1 MESPK
6 TGIRMKL
13 FSSRPGVQFYT
24 GNFLRGAFP
33 RHSGL
38 CLEFQN
44 APNAP
49 NGVGFPSSVLKAGH
63 MWHRQL
69 VLEFES

>member
-1 MESPK
+1 
-6 TGIRMKL
+6 
-13 FSSRPGVQFYT
+13 VQFYT
-24 GNFLRGAFP
+24 GNHLAEPFP

-49 NGVGFPSSVLKAGH
+49 NTYGFPSPLLKAGH
-63 MWHRQL
+63 LWHRQL
-69 VLEFES
+69 VMEFECT